1 MFWLTTEKRYAHDPA
16 SPNKTASGGY
26 KDNGTPGD
34 DAIILYIDKD
44 TINTVE
50 LDVVTNSKGGTTH
63 EVGLANIMA
72 GREKGYDKTPLYYQI
87 YWYDKLYRCK
97 RT

>member
-1 MFWLTTEKRYAHDPA
+1 MFLAHNRDGYAHDPA

-34 DAIILYIDKD
+34 DAIILYMDKD

-72 GREKGYDKTPLYYQI
+72 GRKKVMIKHLLLSDL
-87 YWYDKLYRCK
+87 LV
-97 RT
+97 